1 MLDGTALM
9 VVIAVAI
16 IGTITVIAVWYF
28 ASGNRVKFE
37 LDVSEKKKEDDDE
50 KQVSVTKVNVNTRG
64 DPDDFE
70 ELGLLYA
77 TAGSQAN
84 TQENNVLPV
93 YGRQTYKR
101 SNKWNYYTVVD
112 GIKIPLEIDSANC
125 MKQLGCNEL
134 YDKDRLKIPQL
145 NNVYKYQQTDE
156 PPIKY
161 IPNV

>member
-9 VVIAVAI
+9 IVIAVAI
-16 IGTITVIAVWYF
+16 IGTITVITVWYF
-28 ASGNRVKFE
+28 SSGNSVKFE
-37 LDVSEKKKEDDDE
+37 VDVSKNDKEYEDDN
-50 KQVSVTKVNVNTRG
+50 KIRVNVNTRG

-77 TAGSQAN
+77 TTGSQAN
-84 TQENNVLPV
+84 TQANNVLPV

-101 SNKWNYYTVVD
+101 SHKWNYYTVVD
-112 GIKIPLEIDSANC
+112 DIRIPLEIDNADC

-134 YDKDRLKIPQL
+134 YDKDRLNIPQL
-145 NNVYKYQQTDE
+145 NNVYKYQHTEE